1 MEALKIRAEAVNVKL
16 FSFLA
21 NFQMF
26 NGLVPDYSRKNSFEL
41 GENSRE
47 SEVVFLKERKMIE
60 TRLVYKGMQR
70 FSFLLETCP
79 PGTVPDAFLLG
90 SVLDLVSLD

>member
-1 MEALKIRAEAVNVKL
+1 MEALKIQAEAVNVMVFSFGRFSDAWL
-16 FSFLA
+16 FSVDF
-21 NFQMF
+21 
-26 NGLVPDYSRKNSFEL
+26 SRKNSFEL

-47 SEVVFLKERKMIE
+47 SEVVFLKERKLIE